1 MIIVDLK
8 TRGLITFDCFTQDT
22 FHFGWL
28 HARTFATAKPGLF
41 SELGCIDLAGNNAI
55 MEVFILFFR
64 KLEDVDKLTI
74 IVAT

>member
-8 TRGLITFDCFTQDT
+8 ICDPMTFDCFAQDT

-55 MEVFILFFR
+55 AEVFALFFG
-64 KLEDVDKLTI
+64 KLGDVSELTI